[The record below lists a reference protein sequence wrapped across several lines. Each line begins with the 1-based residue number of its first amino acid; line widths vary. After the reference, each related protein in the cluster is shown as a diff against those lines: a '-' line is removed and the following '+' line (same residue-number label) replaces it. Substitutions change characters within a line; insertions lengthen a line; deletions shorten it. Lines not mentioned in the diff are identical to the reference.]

1 MRTIKWHSENGMQGS
16 DREGEIEVEDDASDD
31 EIDNE
36 VREAVFDFFSWGW
49 EEVKPNVVQP
59 LIRSKK

>member
-1 MRTIKWHSENGMQGS
+1 MQGS
-16 DREGEIEVEDDASDD
+16 DRDGEIEVEDDASDD

-59 LIRSKK
+59 IIRSEK